1 MFFDRVSSVHKQI
14 HEDLVQ
20 LPRVAYYQRDISIFL
35 DERRLVFE
43 LVPYYVDGTFETR
56 VDVRRFKLRFIYAGE
71 ILEVLNDLLDSVCAL
86 KGFVDKVI
94 EVSGYVIDL

>member
-1 MFFDRVSSVHKQI
+1 MKPGSA
-14 HEDLVQ
+14 VQ
-20 LPRVAYYQRDISIFL
+20 GCRLLEGNLHIL
-35 DERRLVFE
+35 DKSRLVLE
-43 LVPYYVDGTFETR
+43 LIPYYVDRTFETR
-56 VDVRRFKLRFIYAGE
+56 VDIRRFKLRFIYAGE